1 MGGLPRSRSS
11 EPVSRPTALKI
22 PPHVPL
28 AHRRGLAGGSAVGRL
43 AHALPSPQGSKPCGG
58 CDSLPGATAAASEP
72 SNDPKLG
79 GTAAGVTRSGPK
91 GSDWRAGR
99 AGLNTSTPSA
109 LQRFSGPASGLA
121 GARADDLA
129 GVSRS
134 AQRRACDAG
143 QFDKRGSFKR
153 SVKEA
158 KPARSPGAGTGP
170 WRQPYRR
177 RQPLLGESAVGLF
190 GIAMKAQLDR
200 SIGGG
205 NLWAHQRACRRE
217 LFE

>member
-1 MGGLPRSRSS
+1 
-11 EPVSRPTALKI
+11 
-22 PPHVPL
+22 
-28 AHRRGLAGGSAVGRL
+28 VGRL

-121 GARADDLA
+121 GARGDDLA
-129 GVSRS
+129 GLPRS

-153 SVKEA
+153 SVKEQS
-158 KPARSPGAGTGP
+158 PRDPRARERAPGASHTGDAGHFLVN
-170 WRQPYRR
+170 R
-177 RQPLLGESAVGLF
+177 LLGFSAL
-190 GIAMKAQLDR
+190 R
-200 SIGGG
+200 
-205 NLWAHQRACRRE
+205 
-217 LFE
+217 